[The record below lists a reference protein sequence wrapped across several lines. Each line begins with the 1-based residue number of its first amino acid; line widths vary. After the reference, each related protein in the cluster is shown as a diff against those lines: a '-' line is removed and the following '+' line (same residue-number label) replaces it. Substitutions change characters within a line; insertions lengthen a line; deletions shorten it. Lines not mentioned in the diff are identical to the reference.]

1 MAPSRGRPSSTL
13 AWCLASALFAVCVD
27 RQYIRARAAIRQAAA
42 SASASELPASAEPI
56 PPPPP
61 PADQVR
67 LPKDACPHIRREDL
81 LFLEPFLSDLDWSP
95 EAWPLTKWR
104 LLNFEDTGHCGSD
117 DPPPAAGQRPTGRK
131 SRKVFGLGLSKTA
144 TTSLSE
150 ALRLLRY
157 RNVDMAADFWGVIDS
172 DVAAQFDAARPR
184 GLLPRDRQRVARAP
198 GGPTSPR
205 CRRSAVTGL
214 VREFFAQRDSAT
226 DLPTALFYD
235 ELRAAYPSARF
246 VLTTRDV
253 PSWWS
258 SARVQ
263 MKRNPKSDTLARNRF
278 GAYGVSRAH
287 VHMFAK
293 RFVEHY
299 KHVLRSVP
307 CCQLLVMNI
316 LAGDGWERLCPFLNE
331 PRVDAPFPNYLPNT
345 RWLAASAARKKME
358 QGQQARKERRKHG
371 SNATRARRAQPAPA
385 PRDMAFLGDRDWT
398 VPRPTVKPPDVDAKS
413 AAPAQLDTETA
424 AAVLA
429 AVRAAKA
436 KAKAAKAG
444 DA

>member
-157 RNVDMAADFWGVIDS
+157 RNVDMAADFWNVLDS
-172 DVAAQFDAARPR
+172 DVATQFDARPTGFYLARNAS
-184 GLLPRDRQRVARAP
+184 GAN
-198 GGPTSPR
+198 
-205 CRRSAVTGL
+205 VTRL

-278 GAYGVSRAH
+278 GGYSVSRAH

-299 KHVLRSVP
+299 KLVLRSVP

-316 LAGDGWERLCPFLNE
+316 LAGDGWDRLCPFLSE
-331 PRVDAPFPNYLPNT
+331 PPVESPFPNYLPNT
-345 RWLAASAARKKME
+345 RWLAANAARKKME
-358 QGQQARKERRKHG
+358 QGRQSKRQA
-371 SNATRARRAQPAPA
+371 SDRARPAPA
-385 PRDMAFLGDRDWT
+385 PRDLAFLGDRDWT
-398 VPRPTVKPPDVDAKS
+398 VPRPTAKTAVHVKP
-413 AAPAQLDTETA
+413 AAPAQVDTETA

-436 KAKAAKAG
+436 AAAP
-444 DA
+444 ARAEAP